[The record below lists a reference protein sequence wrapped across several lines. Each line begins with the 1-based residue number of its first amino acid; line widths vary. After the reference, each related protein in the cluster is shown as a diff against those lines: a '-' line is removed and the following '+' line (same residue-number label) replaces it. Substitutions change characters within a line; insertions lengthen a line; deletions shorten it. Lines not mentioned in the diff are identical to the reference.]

1 MCTGE
6 VNAIDSRVFWFS
18 QYVMGVAWIIFAIVA
33 VFSLNISNLT
43 VCIVG
48 AGLSLTNT
56 LGYIR
61 CDKNH
66 QKKVSTFF
74 MKKAQNNL
82 SSEQLGKL
90 GMMAMSQGSVRGTI
104 QSQMS

>member
-1 MCTGE
+1 MKVSKIVSTTYLKSIGE
-6 VNAIDSRVFWFS
+6 LNAIDSRVFWFS

-33 VFSLNISNLT
+33 IFSLNISNLT
-43 VCIVG
+43 VTIVG

-66 QKKVSTFF
+66 QKKVSTFL
-74 MKKAQNNL
+74 MKRAQNNL
-82 SSEQLGKL
+82 SSE
-90 GMMAMSQGSVRGTI
+90 
-104 QSQMS
+104 